1 MSSIKED
8 IKKICK
14 NIKWWNSSHYILFVL
29 ESILTSSIKHILF
42 VLIYDGLITVIFK
55 SWSSNT
61 LATECEEPIHWKRS
75 WYRERLRAEGEG
87 DDSRWDGW
95 MASPTLDMTLSKLQ
109 EIMKDREA
117 WRAAVPGVTKSW
129 TWLSDWAT
137 TTTTTIMD
145 LFTHV
150 YNFSV

>member
-14 NIKWWNSSHYILFVL
+14 NIKWCHSSHYILFVS
-29 ESILTSSIKHILF
+29 ESILTSSIKRILF

-55 SWSSNT
+55 SWSFNI
-61 LATECEEPIHWKRS
+61 LAIKCEEPIHWKKS

-87 DDSRWDGW
+87 DDSGWDGW

-109 EIMKDREA
+109 EIVKDREA
-117 WRAAVPGVTKSW
+117 WRAAVHGVAKSW

-137 TTTTTIMD
+137 TTIMN

>member
-95 MASPTLDMTLSKLQ
+95 MASPTQWTWVWVDSGSRWWTRGPGVLQ
-109 EIMKDREA
+109 FMGPQRVGHNWSDLA
-117 WRAAVPGVTKSW
+117 AAVSPKDPITVP
-129 TWLSDWAT
+129 
-137 TTTTTIMD
+137 
-145 LFTHV
+145 
-150 YNFSV
+150 